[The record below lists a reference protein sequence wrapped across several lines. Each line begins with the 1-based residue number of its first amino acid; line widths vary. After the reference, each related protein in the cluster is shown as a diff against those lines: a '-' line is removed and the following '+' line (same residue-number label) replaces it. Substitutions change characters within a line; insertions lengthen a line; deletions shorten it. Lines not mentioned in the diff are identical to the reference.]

1 MNEYKYN
8 TNVPF
13 QPGAYLINSAHT
25 TWPIYKS
32 LVVNDLID
40 QNNLNDTTKNININD
55 TDDCFIVMP
64 GYKLIIYVHYYDNS
78 SSANQTATLDN
89 TTGTTTMAVQTTETS
104 IGAIN
109 SITSVKLYYKGVEVT
124 D

>member
-1 MNEYKYN
+1 MNQYKYN

-32 LVVNDLID
+32 VELDNNLID
-40 QNNLNDTTKNININD
+40 QNNLNDATKKITISN

-64 GYKLIIYVHYYDNS
+64 GYKLIIYVHGYNDS
-78 SSANQTATLDN
+78 SLANENATLDN
-89 TTGTTTMAVQTTETS
+89 TTGTTTMAVQTSETS
-104 IGAIN
+104 IGAEN
-109 SITSVKLYYKGVEVT
+109 LITSVKLYYKGVEV
-124 D
+124 